1 MHGGKFKQKLVF
13 QIQVKRAILRHYNYS
28 TTYFYI
34 KTSYFD
40 FINLAVGQRMNEIRR
55 FGFLVTDSESLTQ
68 YSNEARFHCDELMRD
83 QCVISA

>member
-1 MHGGKFKQKLVF
+1 MHS
-13 QIQVKRAILRHYNYS
+13 YYS
-28 TTYFYI
+28 TTYFYV

-68 YSNEARFHCDELMRD
+68 YSTFLF
-83 QCVISA
+83 V

>member
-1 MHGGKFKQKLVF
+1 MHS
-13 QIQVKRAILRHYNYS
+13 YYS
-28 TTYFYI
+28 TTYFYV

-68 YSNEARFHCDELMRD
+68 CSTTEFWQQLSKPSFDFHDR
-83 QCVISA
+83 IS

>member
-1 MHGGKFKQKLVF
+1 MHGAEIGQTTIV
-13 QIQVKRAILRHYNYS
+13 IQVKRAILRHSYYS

-68 YSNEARFHCDELMRD
+68 LFRM
-83 QCVISA
+83 

>member
-1 MHGGKFKQKLVF
+1 MHSYYG
-13 QIQVKRAILRHYNYS
+13 
-28 TTYFYI
+28 TTYFYV

-68 YSNEARFHCDELMRD
+68 YSKM
-83 QCVISA
+83 CVIGS

>member
-1 MHGGKFKQKLVF
+1 MHS
-13 QIQVKRAILRHYNYS
+13 YYS
-28 TTYFYI
+28 TTYFYV

-68 YSNEARFHCDELMRD
+68 YSIYFHLEDTVLRE
-83 QCVISA
+83 IK